1 MIFGSLKPMPMEA
14 NFGTNVLEEAVRMNL
29 KQILATPDGG
39 YLLGGYSLS
48 DLSGDKSE
56 NSRGKSDFWIIKTDA
71 NGSKIWDRTFGGSGD
86 EWHPK
91 LLPAKDGGFLLTG
104 SSESNA
110 TGDKSETSGGYYSYW
125 SVRIDENGT
134 KLWDKTFSSNG
145 DEWNTAAIATNDGN
159 FVLVGRAWGQGASGD
174 RSEAS
179 HGNSDYW
186 VLKIDDRGSILWDKN
201 LGGTWDDWG
210 ESILATSDGG
220 YLVGG
225 DSWSSIGYDK
235 SEVRRGDRDFWI
247 VKTDAEGNR
256 NHHAIDPDGD
266 TLAWSITGGAD
277 AAKFTIN
284 AANGELTF
292 LSADYENPLDDDQN
306 NNYEVSLR
314 ATDSGGLYDQQ
325 TIRIMVED
333 VYEPSREN
341 YIVEL
346 NSSVRLE
353 MVWVDPGT
361 FTMGSPETEE
371 GRRDEV
377 SGHHNEPEHNVTLS
391 KGFFL
396 GKFEVTQ
403 AQYEAVIKGNTDGL
417 DANPVSSAF
426 KDPEKPIVRVS
437 YQDVQVFLRYLN
449 NSHLDLVSAGW
460 EFTLPSESEWEFACR
475 AGTNTA
481 YSWGN
486 ELNPSRAN
494 YNWDGEWDT
503 GIDFRIR
510 TVGNYAPN
518 PWGLFDMHGNVS
530 EWVMGWYGVYPDG
543 DITDP
548 DFEDIDSEHYVR
560 GGDWYS
566 DTLRAA
572 RRGTYAT
579 NQGDRNYFVGFR
591 LALRKVSPSKNIL
604 DSQDR
609 LIVSSGAEIGT
620 VVTQFESNDLDGE
633 NLTYSLVSEAG
644 DSENPFF
651 QLDESGILKTND
663 VLDYETDQLRQS
675 IRVRATDDKG
685 RFIEK
690 TIIVYLVPAVA
701 SMPVNITVVPKTIRQ
716 IRGISELRRE
726 AYFSICDAGTKFD
739 QRVKSQERYDYLV
752 KELGI
757 TPGRRL
763 GVVEPLIR
771 WDNAVREDT
780 ARPGFA
786 DIEYLKQ
793 VLKDKGV
800 PEEPG
805 EAFKIDFGGRLDI
818 AAHGHKS
825 AFPEFMGKSFT
836 DYSGE
841 DDYYPTNIDAAA
853 ELSVNTLKWKYNDF
867 DRPAYYEPVNEP
879 HWSFWNQPLF
889 QQWHTKTHQA
899 VQAMGLNVAVGGP
912 CLSVAYYYNSQ
923 YGAFDGL
930 KSFIDGTNA
939 ELDFYSFH
947 AYDFLRRGNGGFDGG
962 DDPSNPGRITSGMPL
977 ESVLDLVSNY
987 TTNQY
992 GKEVDVVLSEHGAYG
1007 TVELA
1012 EELANKHFPGEGFEW
1027 EMKKRSI
1034 IDFNM
1039 VSGVIANTMVFMDH
1053 PHVVKKATPFIL
1065 MDSMDWDPHYYA
1077 TLYVPRNFTD
1087 KNDWVETK
1095 QIYFYKLMRDVSG
1108 ERISV
1113 HSPDPDIQI
1122 QGFANRNKVYVLLNN
1137 LSNTTHNLSL
1147 SIPTPT
1153 TKTARRFGRN
1163 LDFTPYFLEE
1173 DAGDLNALQ
1182 IKGRESI
1189 VLVLGYEGLKFDQE
1203 IDEIPH
1209 YGDSIR
1215 VPVEGTSEITV
1226 SVPDLKLIEYAEL
1239 RVGVSKESGTGR
1251 AVNISLNGN
1260 ELNVPYEDVAIRLDN
1275 GQDYATC
1282 KIIRVPANYVQNEN
1296 KVVVSFPDEG
1306 LGAVGSVVLR
1316 VVYQRN
1322 YGSNDFAL
1330 SNNTIQENQPIGTI
1344 VGQFSASDP
1353 DGDILTYSLT
1363 ENSAKAVL
1371 QAGGV
1376 RFETDSDMNYSIHIR
1391 YFQQSYV
1398 KPKWYSDTDLTIWV
1412 PKGFFADDAVDPVG
1426 KIVEAVNAQNSV
1438 LSASGSGP
1446 LGFSYP
1452 GKVFYLEGLAPTDRD
1467 NNLFTVSPDGVLK
1480 TEASLDY
1487 ESNASSYYILI
1498 QAKDKYNATIEKAFS
1513 IQLEDVE
1520 EFKVSENDPA
1530 DTLVGS
1536 AVKDQFGT
1544 KPDWLDVSLFSEE
1557 HNEFFYI
1564 DQDGNIRT
1572 NKPLD
1577 FESDPQHFELQ
1588 VHFWGAPDGPEGL
1601 ILEPIDYTDEFLHL
1615 RNGPGTR
1622 VSCP

>member
-1 MIFGSLKPMPMEA
+1 M
-14 NFGTNVLEEAVRMNL
+14 
-29 KQILATPDGG
+29 
-39 YLLGGYSLS
+39 
-48 DLSGDKSE
+48 
-56 NSRGKSDFWIIKTDA
+56 
-71 NGSKIWDRTFGGSGD
+71 
-86 EWHPK
+86 
-91 LLPAKDGGFLLTG
+91 
-104 SSESNA
+104 
-110 TGDKSETSGGYYSYW
+110 
-125 SVRIDENGT
+125 
-134 KLWDKTFSSNG
+134 
-145 DEWNTAAIATNDGN
+145 
-159 FVLVGRAWGQGASGD
+159 
-174 RSEAS
+174 
-179 HGNSDYW
+179 
-186 VLKIDDRGSILWDKN
+186 
-201 LGGTWDDWG
+201 
-210 ESILATSDGG
+210 
-220 YLVGG
+220 
-225 DSWSSIGYDK
+225 
-235 SEVRRGDRDFWI
+235 
-247 VKTDAEGNR
+247 
-256 NHHAIDPDGD
+256 
-266 TLAWSITGGAD
+266 
-277 AAKFTIN
+277 
-284 AANGELTF
+284 
-292 LSADYENPLDDDQN
+292 
-306 NNYEVSLR
+306 
-314 ATDSGGLYDQQ
+314 
-325 TIRIMVED
+325 
-333 VYEPSREN
+333 
-341 YIVEL
+341 
-346 NSSVRLE
+346 
-353 MVWVDPGT
+353 
-361 FTMGSPETEE
+361 
-371 GRRDEV
+371 
-377 SGHHNEPEHNVTLS
+377 
-391 KGFFL
+391 
-396 GKFEVTQ
+396 
-403 AQYEAVIKGNTDGL
+403 
-417 DANPVSSAF
+417 
-426 KDPEKPIVRVS
+426 
-437 YQDVQVFLRYLN
+437 
-449 NSHLDLVSAGW
+449 
-460 EFTLPSESEWEFACR
+460 
-475 AGTNTA
+475 
-481 YSWGN
+481 
-486 ELNPSRAN
+486 
-494 YNWDGEWDT
+494 
-503 GIDFRIR
+503 
-510 TVGNYAPN
+510 
-518 PWGLFDMHGNVS
+518 
-530 EWVMGWYGVYPDG
+530 
-543 DITDP
+543 
-548 DFEDIDSEHYVR
+548 
-560 GGDWYS
+560 
-566 DTLRAA
+566 
-572 RRGTYAT
+572 
-579 NQGDRNYFVGFR
+579 
-591 LALRKVSPSKNIL
+591 
-604 DSQDR
+604 
-609 LIVSSGAEIGT
+609 IVSSGAEIGT

-853 ELSVNTLKWKYNDF
+853 ELSANALKWKYNDF

-1557 HNEFFYI
+1557 YNEFFYI

-1572 NKPLD
+1572 NEPLD

-1588 VHFWGAPDGPEGL
+1588 VHFWGVPDGPEGL
-1601 ILEPIDYTDEFLHL
+1601 ILQPIDYTMSFYIFVTDQEPEFHVLENQPANTIVGAL
-1615 RNGPGTR
+1615 SNWYEDWLDVSLLTDSEFFYIDLDRNIRTKKASGF
-1622 VSCP
+1622 